1 MISNWLFWAVP
12 QQYGMRYLVLLWLV
26 MFVIPTFIFGLQFT
40 RLGFIINLIWYDL
53 IFYGW
58 VRAKQRLEGDDE

>member
-1 MISNWLFWAVP
+1 MITNWLFWAVP
-12 QQYGMRYLVLLWLV
+12 EQYIMRYLVLLWLV

-58 VRAKQRLEGDDE
+58 VRVKQRLEGDDE